1 MPAMYPERLRE
12 LREQNPGL
20 QYDFRGNVIG
30 ATPPDSVQMAAD
42 AIYQLPGMQP
52 NAWDFGPTRND
63 YLNSKDFVGPMP
75 QQWWDPNGELAQQ
88 GLGAL
93 VAGRDLQPRRTFR
106 PRNPYAPDRSASPDM
121 QPRALHAGAADI
133 LADAAENN
141 WGVNAF
147 TFRPSYDYS
156 QYGTTFPLEYD
167 DGSGEGPER
176 PYSDYSR
183 YEAYGAPFPL
193 QYDDGSG
200 EGPARPA
207 PPYQKYEA
215 YGAPYPYD
223 HDDGSGEYTPGV

>member
-1 MPAMYPERLRE
+1 MPAMYPEE
-12 LREQNPGL
+12 LRDLRARHPEL

-30 ATPPDSVQMAAD
+30 TTPLDSVQQAAG

-52 NAWDFGPTRND
+52 DAWSFGPTRYD
-63 YLNSKDFVGPMP
+63 FQHSKDFVGPMP

-93 VAGRDLQPRRTFR
+93 VAGRDLQPRRAPR
-106 PRNPYAPDRSASPDM
+106 PRNPYAPAR
-121 QPRALHAGAADI
+121 RA
-133 LADAAENN
+133 
-141 WGVNAF
+141 
-147 TFRPSYDYS
+147 PSYDYS

-176 PYSDYSR
+176 PYSDYSK
-183 YEAYGAPFPL
+183 YEAYGAPYPL

-215 YGAPYPYD
+215 YGLRYPFS
-223 HDDGSGEYTPGV
+223 HDDGSGEFTPGI

>member
-1 MPAMYPERLRE
+1 MPAMYPEELAKLRADH
-12 LREQNPGL
+12 PGL

-30 ATPPDSVQMAAD
+30 ATPLDSVQMAAD

-88 GLGAL
+88 GQDWLGGFMQ
-93 VAGRDLQPRRTFR
+93 GRDLQPRRASR
-106 PRNPYAPDRSASPDM
+106 PRNPYAPDRPASPGMQMVPPEVRNM

-133 LADAAENN
+133 LADATENN

-147 TFRPSYDYS
+147 TFRPSYDY
-156 QYGTTFPLEYD
+156 
-167 DGSGEGPER
+167 
-176 PYSDYSR
+176 R
-183 YEAYGAPFPL
+183 YAG
-193 QYDDGSG
+193 
-200 EGPARPA
+200 
-207 PPYQKYEA
+207 
-215 YGAPYPYD
+215 YGAPYPFD

>member
-1 MPAMYPERLRE
+1 MPVMYPEE
-12 LREQNPGL
+12 LRDLRSRHPEL

-30 ATPPDSVQMAAD
+30 TTPLDSVQQAAN

-52 NAWDFGPTRND
+52 DAWSFGPTRYD
-63 YLNSKDFVGPMP
+63 FQHSKDFVGPMP
-75 QQWWDPNGELAQQ
+75 QQWWDPTGELAQQ

-93 VAGRDLQPRRTFR
+93 VAGRDLQPRRVSR
-106 PRNPYAPDRSASPDM
+106 PRNPYAPAR
-121 QPRALHAGAADI
+121 RA
-133 LADAAENN
+133 
-141 WGVNAF
+141 
-147 TFRPSYDYS
+147 PSYDYS
-156 QYGTTFPLEYD
+156 RYGTTFPLQYD

-183 YEAYGAPFPL
+183 YEAYGAPYLL

-215 YGAPYPYD
+215 YGAPYPFSR
-223 HDDGSGEYTPGV
+223 DDGSGEFTPGV

>member
-1 MPAMYPERLRE
+1 MPAMYPEE
-12 LREQNPGL
+12 LRDLRARHPEL

-30 ATPPDSVQMAAD
+30 TTPLDSVQQAAD
-42 AIYQLPGMQP
+42 TIYQLPGMQS

-93 VAGRDLQPRRTFR
+93 VAGRDLLPGRASR
-106 PRNPYAPDRSASPDM
+106 PRNPYAPAR
-121 QPRALHAGAADI
+121 RA
-133 LADAAENN
+133 
-141 WGVNAF
+141 
-147 TFRPSYDYS
+147 PSYDYS
-156 QYGTTFPLEYD
+156 RYGTTFPLQYD

-176 PYSDYSR
+176 PFSDYSR
-183 YEAYGAPFPL
+183 YEAYGAPYPL

-215 YGAPYPYD
+215 YGAPYPFNY
-223 HDDGSGEYTPGV
+223 DDGSGEFTPGV

>member
-1 MPAMYPERLRE
+1 MPAMYPEELAKLRADHP
-12 LREQNPGL
+12 NL
-20 QYDFRGNVIG
+20 QYDFRGNVTGVSPAYTVSSLANDIRG
-30 ATPPDSVQMAAD
+30 IMNG
-42 AIYQLPGMQP
+42 YQQP

-63 YLNSKDFVGPMP
+63 FLNSKDFVGPMP

-106 PRNPYAPDRSASPDM
+106 PRNPYAPAR
-121 QPRALHAGAADI
+121 RA
-133 LADAAENN
+133 
-141 WGVNAF
+141 
-147 TFRPSYDYS
+147 PSYDYS

-176 PYSDYSR
+176 PYSDYSK
-183 YEAYGAPFPL
+183 YEAYGAPYPL

-207 PPYQKYEA
+207 SPYQKYEA
-215 YGAPYPYD
+215 YGLPYPYD
-223 HDDGSGEYTPGV
+223 HDDGSGEYTPRI